1 MFTLR
6 EVVLLHC
13 CANIVTNMK
22 SSTFKSTGCFL
33 AVPQIFSTKIKSSLL
48 AESFFI
54 LVLKITRNSKKNT
67 RLYNP
72 NPKLLR
78 PAELDCLLGALFKGG
93 GEPDFISSSQVSATL
108 YTCDY
113 NLDLAVFSLMII
125 ILIMIPLLHLFIT
138 TIIMI
143 FCAHHL
149 ISHPPHVVPGS
160 ISLHL

>member
-1 MFTLR
+1 ML
-6 EVVLLHC
+6 
-13 CANIVTNMK
+13 
-22 SSTFKSTGCFL
+22 FL

-48 AESFFI
+48 AESFFHFGSENHEEQ
-54 LVLKITRNSKKNT
+54 LKKNT

-113 NLDLAVFSLMII
+113 NQDYAVYSIMII
-125 ILIMIPLLHLFIT
+125 SLFMIPFHHYHYDLLRPSLNF
-138 TIIMI
+138 
-143 FCAHHL
+143 
-149 ISHPPHVVPGS
+149 SPPTCRPW
-160 ISLHL
+160 

>member
-1 MFTLR
+1 M
-6 EVVLLHC
+6 
-13 CANIVTNMK
+13 
-22 SSTFKSTGCFL
+22 
-33 AVPQIFSTKIKSSLL
+33 
-48 AESFFI
+48 
-54 LVLKITRNSKKNT
+54 
-67 RLYNP
+67 
-72 NPKLLR
+72 LR
-78 PAELDCLLGALFKGG
+78 PVELDCLLGALFKGG

-113 NLDLAVFSLMII
+113 NLDYAVSSLIII

>member
-1 MFTLR
+1 M
-6 EVVLLHC
+6 
-13 CANIVTNMK
+13 
-22 SSTFKSTGCFL
+22 
-33 AVPQIFSTKIKSSLL
+33 L
-48 AESFFI
+48 AESFFH
-54 LVLKITRNSKKNT
+54 LGSENHEEQLKKQQAV
-67 RLYNP
+67 YNL

-78 PAELDCLLGALFKGG
+78 PVELDCLLGALFKGG

-113 NLDLAVFSLMII
+113 NLDLAVSSLLII
-125 ILIMIPLLHLFIT
+125 ILIMIRLLHLFIT